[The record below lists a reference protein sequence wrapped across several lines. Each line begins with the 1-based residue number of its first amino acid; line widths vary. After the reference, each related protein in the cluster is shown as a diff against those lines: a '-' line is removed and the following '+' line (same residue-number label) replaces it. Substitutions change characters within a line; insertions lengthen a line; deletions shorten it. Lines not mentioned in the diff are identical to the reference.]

1 MWNPVKRIV
10 QLLLIS
16 ALIAG
21 CHTHMPDSYGIYAD
35 TNHGQISLPGQ
46 PILGVGNFMSA
57 YFGLRGPSGPECH
70 NFQDFIVYKKD
81 VDPGALELSKLDFLR
96 DGAVSGF
103 LGSQQKIQVNLWV
116 PETQPIEVDVKPV
129 EDHRDMY
136 IVKPRKPLDQGFYVL
151 HVGPFRGDI
160 STEVRVY
167 DIVVGSASDYPS
179 YETRVKRDEGDF
191 RANADSLLAKMN
203 QLLNAGDYQHI
214 QDVYRPGGNILSGSD
229 LQSFA
234 AGSQTWL
241 NDSGKIVKSEVTSVK
256 LLNTDEARCSVVTTY
271 EKAGAQQESMT
282 IRRIGNQF
290 FISEMK

>member
-1 MWNPVKRIV
+1 MWNPIKRTG
-10 QLLLIS
+10 QLLLIL
-16 ALIAG
+16 AFIAG
-21 CHTHMPDSYGIYAD
+21 CRARMPDSYGIYAD

-57 YFGLRGPSGPECH
+57 YFGLKGPSGPECH
-70 NFQDFIVYKKD
+70 SIQDFIVYKKD
-81 VDPGALELSKLDFLR
+81 VDPEALALSRLDFLR
-96 DGAVSGF
+96 EGAISGF
-103 LGSQQKIQVNLWV
+103 FGSQQKIQVNLWV
-116 PETQPIEVDVKPV
+116 PENQAIEVDVKPV

-179 YETRVKRDEGDF
+179 YETRVKRDESDF
-191 RANADSLLAKMN
+191 QTNADSLLAKMN

-214 QDVYRPGGNILSGSD
+214 QDVYRPGGNVMSQAE
-229 LQSFA
+229 LQSFTS
-234 AGSQTWL
+234 GSQTWL
-241 NDSGKIVKSEVTSVK
+241 NDSGKILKSEVTSVK
-256 LLNTDEARCSVVTTY
+256 LLNANEARCSVVTTY
-271 EKAGAQQESMT
+271 EKAGAQQELMT